1 VRHAPVL
8 RLVAITDNL
17 RDGVAGLLARAQAV
31 CRGGAT
37 MIQLRLPDESAQT
50 VVEVA
55 RALIAA
61 TETPVVVHGRVDA
74 ALAAG
79 VAGVHLGV
87 RDIAVADVRRIAG
100 SEFIIGRSAANDA
113 DLQHA
118 AGADYVAIGPVFSTG
133 DSRPGVAMG
142 ISEFERL
149 ARSVSTPVLAIGGMS
164 STTVVNVLRAG
175 ACGVALISGIF
186 GSRDP
191 ERSAREV
198 RSAIGT

>member
-1 VRHAPVL
+1 
-8 RLVAITDNL
+8 
-17 RDGVAGLLARAQAV
+17 
-31 CRGGAT
+31 
-37 MIQLRLPDESAQT
+37 
-50 VVEVA
+50 
-55 RALIAA
+55 
-61 TETPVVVHGRVDA
+61 
-74 ALAAG
+74 
-79 VAGVHLGV
+79 
-87 RDIAVADVRRIAG
+87 
-100 SEFIIGRSAANDA
+100 
-113 DLQHA
+113 
-118 AGADYVAIGPVFSTG
+118 
-133 DSRPGVAMG
+133 MG